1 MDNAISLFNYIFN
14 KFLSMIFVNFQISN
28 NVTLGWVIISIIVM
42 GILINSIL
50 NIPNN
55 IRFNKK
61 YNGRPT
67 KSVKGTNT
75 NG

>member
-1 MDNAISLFNYIFN
+1 MSDAISLFNYIFG
-14 KFLSMIFVNFQISN
+14 KF
-28 NVTLGWVIISIIVM
+28 VTMLFNDFEIETGVSVGWVIIA
-42 GILINSIL
+42 ILIFGMIISNIL

-61 YNGRPT
+61 YNGRPV
-67 KSVKGTNT
+67 KSVKGTNV